1 MFNTC
6 ALSHGQRVQLQHG
19 DSPCPVDHDMTP
31 ERIRTGLTPSLTGGS
46 RTCTRVPAEEGGT
59 LSCAPSAVADAGN
72 GGPLNWPPS
81 PTPSR
86 GRGAAHAWRSADSRG
101 SCGSSLHEHPW
112 NTHCTRRDCHA
123 VL

>member
-6 ALSHGQRVQLQHG
+6 ALAHGQRVQLQHG
-19 DSPCPVDHDMTP
+19 DSPCPVDHDMKP

-46 RTCTRVPAEEGGT
+46 RTRTRVPAEEGGT

-81 PTPSR
+81 
-86 GRGAAHAWRSADSRG
+86 AHAVARKGRPVERAPFADAVAG
-101 SCGSSLHEHPW
+101 K
-112 NTHCTRRDCHA
+112 RRRACVA
-123 VL
+123 LRR